1 MACII
6 CGGDTEIVQYKVDRC
21 KVCNHTYIR
30 YDGDGIHY
38 HKSLYR
44 GKGQE
49 GRRDRNA
56 SQSEVEG
63 DKFTEFF
70 HQKRHNICER
80 RIEFLEPI
88 LGEINSL
95 LDIGAGGGTFLNMI
109 KDRVGLVEG
118 TEVSDICNKN
128 LTEAGYKVY
137 HGAFTQMDIEKSYD
151 LVTCWHVLEHIEN
164 LKDFPKRAYDCTNK
178 YLVLEVPINRRL
190 RNPDTEFDG
199 HFHYFSEQSLTKL
212 FEDYFDVDFIIPGV
226 QQPCLLAQ
234 FTKK

>member
-6 CGGDTEIVQYKVDRC
+6 CEGSLTEIQYKVERC
-21 KVCNHTYIR
+21 DNCHHNYIR
-30 YDGDGIHY
+30 YDGDGLYY
-38 HKSLYR
+38 HKTLYR
-44 GKGQE
+44 SE
-49 GRRDRNA
+49 GHDGTRGGG
-56 SQSEVEG
+56 EVVDG
-63 DKFTEFF
+63 VFTDQF
-70 HQKRHNICER
+70 HNRRHNICTN
-80 RIEFLEPI
+80 RIKYLEPFLSEVDSI
-88 LGEINSL
+88 
-95 LDIGAGGGTFLNMI
+95 LDIGAGGGTFLNLI
-109 KDRVGLVEG
+109 KDKVSLAEG

-199 HFHYFSEQSLTKL
+199 HFHYFSEQSLAKL
-212 FEDYFDVDFIIPGV
+212 FEEYFDVDFIIPGV

-234 FTKK
+234 FIKK